1 MSINWKLYWI
11 IAWIVCICLNIY
23 YLNRDKEDINDIMDL
38 ICVEVECVIES
49 FSWIIA
55 IPIITVLNIF
65 DSIQEIKNGRLKK

>member
-1 MSINWKLYWI
+1 MSINWRIYWI

-38 ICVEVECVIES
+38 ICVEVECLIES

-65 DSIQEIKNGRLKK
+65 DSIQEIKNRRLKK